1 MPQSALLI
9 VVPTFNSV
17 HVITDKGLIGVYLV
31 LLNSQQLVRRVH
43 VYFTYCLKS
52 SGSAELDAISELLG
66 ESGFIS

>member
-31 LLNSQQLVRRVH
+31 LLNSHAFLMIQPML
-43 VYFTYCLKS
+43 
-52 SGSAELDAISELLG
+52 AI
-66 ESGFIS
+66 